1 MAERYDVAIIGA
13 GPGGYAA
20 AIRAAQL
27 GFKTICID
35 KRNTLGGTCLN
46 VGCIPSK
53 TLLHATGLFSILQRE
68 GSLNA
73 IECSQVKMDFPK
85 LMARK
90 REVVKGLVD
99 GVAGL
104 FKKNGVVS
112 LQGEASFIDPH
123 RLRVSSGS
131 QTSEIEADSIIL
143 ATGSEPI
150 ALPGLPFNEKNVVSS
165 TGALSFL
172 QAPKRLLVIGGGVI
186 GVELASVYNRLG
198 SSVTIIEMLDRLCP
212 AMEVALTKQ
221 LLQILKKQGIQ
232 FKLSSKVVNAVVQ
245 PEEVI
250 LTVESEGQLQN
261 VSGDSVLVA
270 VGRRPYSQ
278 GLGLDKIGITV
289 DRRGFV
295 PVDGFFRTQQPHI
308 FAIGDLI
315 DGVMLAHRATEE
327 GVVVIEWLK
336 GERSNV
342 NYLAIPNVV
351 YTDPEVASV
360 GLTEQEAKET
370 GRSLLVGTSFFRGN
384 SRARCTGE
392 TEGFVKVIGDR
403 ETGRLMGM
411 HIIGTHASELIAEGM
426 LAMQLGATLAEIGQ
440 AVQAH
445 PTLSEAIKEAALQAL
460 GRPIN
465 S

>member
-131 QTSEIEADSIIL
+131 QASEIEADSIIL

-342 NYLAIPNVV
+342 NYLAIPNVI

>member
-35 KRNTLGGTCLN
+35 KRKTLGGTCLN

-53 TLLHATGLFSILQRE
+53 TLLHATGLFSLLQHQGE
-68 GSLNA
+68 LNA
-73 IECSQVKMDFPK
+73 IECTQMKIDFPK
-85 LMARK
+85 LMERK

-123 RLRVSSGS
+123 RLKVSNGS
-131 QTSEIEADSIIL
+131 EESEIEADSIIL

-150 ALPGLPFNEKNVVSS
+150 SLPSLPFNEKNVVSS
-165 TGALSFL
+165 TEALSFL
-172 QAPKRLLVIGGGVI
+172 QVPKRLLVIGGGVI

-198 SSVTIIEMLDRLCP
+198 SSVVIIEMLDRLCP
-212 AMEVALTKQ
+212 AMDTSLTKQ
-221 LLQILKKQGIQ
+221 LLQVLKKQGIQ
-232 FKLSSKVVNAVVQ
+232 FKLSSKVLNAVVQ
-245 PEEVI
+245 PDEVI

-261 VSGDSVLVA
+261 VSGDVALVA

-278 GLGLDKIGITV
+278 GLGLEKVGIIV

-315 DGVMLAHRATEE
+315 DGVMLAHRSTEE
-327 GVVVIEWLK
+327 GIAVVEWLK
-336 GERSNV
+336 GKHSSI

-370 GRSLLVGTSFFRGN
+370 GRSLLIGTSFFRGN

-392 TEGFVKVIGDR
+392 IEGFVKIIGDR

-426 LAMQLGATLAEIGQ
+426 LAMQLGTTLTEIGQ
-440 AVQAH
+440 AAQAH